1 MNRKDIS
8 DENRERAVLI
18 GLEFG
23 RNRRWDV
30 EDHLSELSQ
39 LAVTAGAEVVQTVL
53 QKLHAPNPAFYIGR
67 GKAEELVRLR
77 EAERVDLI
85 IFDDDL
91 TPAQVKN
98 LQDLIGCRVID
109 RTELIMDIFAQH
121 AKSREGKIQ
130 VELAQLQYMLPR
142 LTRAWTHLSR
152 QEGGIG
158 TRGPG
163 EQQLEVDRRRIREK
177 IDRLTEKL
185 KDIARERATQGKQR
199 RRKEIPVIA
208 IVGYTNAGKS
218 TLMNALTRAGV
229 LVEDKLF
236 ATLDPTTR
244 TLSLPKGRKVL
255 FTDTVGF
262 IRKLPHHLIESF
274 KATLEGVAS
283 ADLLIHVIDI
293 SHEQVEE
300 QIDVSCG
307 VLKEIGAGEKSVIAA
322 FNKIDLLGDD
332 SRAKRYGRH
341 FTSYVT
347 ISALRGDG
355 VDNLLDAIETELS
368 KLMTLCHL
376 SIPQANAALIS
387 RIYEE
392 GNVVSRRYE
401 GNNVIVEAE
410 LPPGLAHEV
419 ESYVKE
425 IEQSSD
431 QAVE

>member
-1 MNRKDIS
+1 MNKKYIS
-8 DENRERAVLI
+8 DQDRERVVLI

-23 RNRRWDV
+23 RNRRWIV

-39 LAVTAGAEVVQTVL
+39 LAVTAGAEVVQTVV
-53 QKLHAPNPAFYIGR
+53 QKLPAPNPAYYIGR

-77 EAERVDLI
+77 EAERIDLI

-158 TRGPG
+158 ARGPG

-185 KDIARERATQGKQR
+185 KDIGRERATQGKQR

-218 TLMNALTRAGV
+218 TLMNALTQAGV

-244 TLSLPKGRKVL
+244 TLSLPRGRKVL

-300 QIDVSCG
+300 QIDASCG

-322 FNKIDLLGDD
+322 FNKIDLLADD
-332 SRAKRYGRH
+332 SRAKRYGRRFASH
-341 FTSYVT
+341 VT
-347 ISALRGDG
+347 ISALRGEG
-355 VDNLLDAIETELS
+355 VDTLLDAIETELS
-368 KLMTLCHL
+368 KLMTSCHL

-392 GNVVSRRYE
+392 GNVVSRKYE

-419 ESYVKE
+419 EPYRK
-425 IEQSSD
+425 
-431 QAVE
+431 